1 MASCDIQTSLTAANC
16 YSCGIIPGTVQWWA
30 VKLALLCRIKNGVTL
45 SCDLQTL
52 ITEGSCYVCLP
63 PGQLA
68 YVELALLCQI
78 AVAGGG
84 GGGGGSGAVTQ
95 GAADPVAAPATPTSP
110 AIYTN
115 LTSGVIWTWNVVT
128 QAWI

>member
-1 MASCDIQTSLTAANC
+1 MACDVQTLITNGSCFV
-16 YSCGIIPGTVQWWA
+16 CGVPVQLIR
-30 VKLALLCRIKNGVTL
+30 LALLCRIKNGVTMA
-45 SCDLQTL
+45 CDVQTL
-52 ITEGSCYVCLP
+52 LSEASCFSCVP

-95 GAADPVAAPATPTSP
+95 GIIDPVAAPATPGSP

-115 LTSGVIWTWNVVT
+115 LTSGVIFSWDVT
-128 QAWI
+128 NQVWV